1 MSPEQVT
8 LMSLP
13 SSHFGRIDHL
23 DDHHDFDDDSMANSE
38 SEIHDKYK
46 DNPKEVEEFL
56 TTTGTPLTYRDVRN
70 LITEP
75 KNIDTQMDN
84 LLSKELLDLS
94 LQDRNAINEEI
105 HGVQTLAP
113 EETPE
118 MLTAALDD
126 LSFEISMISD
136 TQKVAYNKSQ
146 EISTT
151 SYINTADFRLRFLR
165 CDLFNANKA
174 ALRIVKF
181 VDLLLEIFGDF
192 ALRRPI
198 QMTDFK
204 RDELQVFR
212 LGLLQLLPYR
222 DRSGRRIFA
231 SVGGFG
237 LRTPLMTRVSLR
249 I

>member
-1 MSPEQVT
+1 MSPDQVT

-13 SSHFGRIDHL
+13 SSSHFGRADHL
-23 DDHHDFDDDSMANSE
+23 DDLNSADDDSMNVSE
-38 SEIHDKYK
+38 SEVVHDKYS
-46 DNPKEVEEFL
+46 DNPKDFEEYL
-56 TTTGTPLTYRDVRN
+56 TTTGTPLTHRDVLN
-70 LITEP
+70 LRTEP
-75 KNIDTQMDN
+75 KNIDTQMDD
-84 LLSKELLDLS
+84 LLSKGLLGLS

-118 MLTAALDD
+118 MLTAALDN
-126 LSFEISMISD
+126 LSVEISMISN

-151 SYINTADFRLRFLR
+151 SYINSADFRLRFLR
-165 CDLFNANKA
+165 CDLFDAKKA
-174 ALRIVKF
+174 ALRIVNF
-181 VDLLLEIFGDF
+181 LDLLLEIFGDF

-198 QMTDFK
+198 QMTDFN

-212 LGLLQLLPYR
+212 LGLQQLLPYR

-237 LRTPLMTRVSLR
+237 LRTPLMTRVS
-249 I
+249 